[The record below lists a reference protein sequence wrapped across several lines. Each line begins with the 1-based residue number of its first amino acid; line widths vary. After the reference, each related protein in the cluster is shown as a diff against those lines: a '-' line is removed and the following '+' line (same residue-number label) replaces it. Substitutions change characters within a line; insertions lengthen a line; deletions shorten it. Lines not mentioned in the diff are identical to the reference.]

1 MFCFGEL
8 DLDCLDR
15 CLLNDGNGAMSLQSP
30 LSRVRGLGSA
40 KNGTHHWWMQR
51 LTAVALVPL
60 VVWFAIALIGL
71 TGDSYEVAI
80 AWMRSPFNAIM
91 MILLIIATFH
101 HMQLGLQVVIE
112 DYIHNE
118 GAKVFLMIGQ
128 KLITFVLAIAA
139 GFAVL
144 KIAFGG

>member
-1 MFCFGEL
+1 
-8 DLDCLDR
+8 
-15 CLLNDGNGAMSLQSP
+15 MSLQSP

-71 TGDSYEVAI
+71 TGASYEVAI

-118 GAKVFLMIGQ
+118 GTKVFLMMGQ